1 MHCILRSF
9 AFILALAPVPALA
22 QGRANISESNISLA
36 GVTVTANKF
45 QESTLLL
52 AQKVAIIDSLA
63 IEQSATNTS
72 AALLEQSGLVFVQR
86 SQQGGGS
93 PVLRGFEAN
102 RVLLVVDGVRMN
114 NAIYRAGHLQ
124 NIITVDDDMLSRVEI
139 LNGPSSTVYGSDA
152 LGGVIHLKTI
162 HPELKPGT
170 TGRPQYSG
178 RISTRMNTAAQE
190 RTLNGRL
197 HIGARRWAALTAV
210 SVSDFGDLRSGNI
223 RNPFY
228 EDFGKRE
235 AYVSRINGVDSVV
248 RNADVNVQKFSAYHQ
263 LDLMQKILF
272 VPRPGTQHLLNVQ
285 FSTTGKVPRYDR
297 LTDTR
302 GGTLRWAEWHY
313 GPQQRLMTTYQLE
326 RSSMKGFFDHFLLT
340 TAWQDIQESRI
351 QRAFRKNDQEHRV
364 EYLSVLSYSAD
375 WRKEKGR
382 HELNIGTDGQLN
394 LLRSTAFTRD
404 ISSGQER
411 GGLDTRYPNGH
422 NRMLYLGVYAQHLYK
437 LRPGKWIVNDGLRL
451 NYSSLNATLS
461 PMTAFPL
468 PFDRIRQ
475 QTMSASANLSLVF
488 LPGKRN
494 KISGGVSTGFR
505 VPNIDDMAKI
515 FESVAGV
522 QLIVPNPNLRPE
534 QSLNFDLGF
543 EQVLSD
549 GLYCSVSAFSTFLR
563 DAIVSDVFQFQGQ
576 DSVWYGGKMTRV
588 LASQN
593 KAVARILGAEMKL
606 SYQCSKALK
615 IYTQGTH
622 TYGRFTGS
630 SGSEVPMDH
639 IPPFYGKTGLRYDR
653 NAFSFDAYALY
664 NGWKHL
670 KDYNPFGEDNLQYA
684 TAKGM
689 PSWYVLNLNMS
700 YRYSKVWQM
709 QAALEN
715 ILDRNYRTFASGI
728 NAPGRNLIIKLIG
741 NF

>member
-1 MHCILRSF
+1 MDCIFRSV
-9 AFILALAPVPALA
+9 AFMLALTPLGGLA
-22 QGRANISESNISLA
+22 QGTANISEPKVSLA

-45 QESTLLL
+45 QESTLQL
-52 AQKVAIIDSLA
+52 AQKVDIIDSLA
-63 IEQSATNTS
+63 IERSATNTS
-72 AALLEQSGLVFVQR
+72 AALLEQSGLVSVQR

-124 NIITVDDDMLSRVEI
+124 HIITVDDDMLSRVEI

-162 HPELKPGT
+162 NPQLKSGT
-170 TGRPQYSG
+170 GGGAQYSG
-178 RISTRMNTAAQE
+178 RISMRMNTAAQE
-190 RTLNGRL
+190 RTLNGRF
-197 HIGARRWAALTAV
+197 HIGGRRWASLTAV

-228 EDFGKRE
+228 ESFGKRE
-235 AYVSRINGVDSVV
+235 AYVSRINGIDSVV
-248 RNADVNVQKFSAYHQ
+248 RNADVNVQTFSAYHQ
-263 LDLMQKILF
+263 VDLMQKILF
-272 VPRPGTQHLLNVQ
+272 APRPGTQHLLNVQ
-285 FSTTGKVPRYDR
+285 FSTTGNVPRYDR

-302 GGTLRWAEWHY
+302 GGTLRWAEWNY
-313 GPQQRLMTTYQLE
+313 GPQQRLMTSYQLE

-351 QRAFRKNDQEHRV
+351 QRAFRQNDQEHRV
-364 EYLSVLSYSAD
+364 ENLSVFSYSAD
-375 WRKEKGR
+375 WRKGKGW
-382 HELNIGTDGQLN
+382 HELNLGTDGQLN

-404 ISSGQER
+404 ILSGLER

-437 LRPGKWIVNDGLRL
+437 IKPGKWILNDGLRV
-451 NYSSLNATLS
+451 NYSSLNATLN
-461 PMTAFPL
+461 PITAFPL

-505 VPNIDDMAKI
+505 VPNIDDIAKI
-515 FESVAGV
+515 FESAAGV

-549 GLYCSVSAFSTFLR
+549 GLYCSVNAFSTFLR

-576 DSVWYGGKMTRV
+576 DSVLYGGKMTRV
-588 LASQN
+588 VASQN
-593 KAVARILGAEMKL
+593 KAAAHILGGQMKL
-606 SYQCSKALK
+606 SYECSSVLK
-615 IYTQGTH
+615 IYTQGNY
-622 TYGRFTGS
+622 TYGRFTAGS
-630 SGSEVPMDH
+630 GPEVPMDH
-639 IPPFYGKTGLRYDR
+639 IPPFFGKTGLRYDR
-653 NAFSFDAYALY
+653 KGFSVDAYALY

-689 PSWYVLNLNMS
+689 PSWYVLNLNLS
-700 YRYSKVWQM
+700 YRYSKALQM
-709 QAALEN
+709 QAGLEN
-715 ILDRNYRTFASGI
+715 ILDKNYRTFASGI
-728 NAPGRNLIIKLIG
+728 SAPGRNLSIKLIG